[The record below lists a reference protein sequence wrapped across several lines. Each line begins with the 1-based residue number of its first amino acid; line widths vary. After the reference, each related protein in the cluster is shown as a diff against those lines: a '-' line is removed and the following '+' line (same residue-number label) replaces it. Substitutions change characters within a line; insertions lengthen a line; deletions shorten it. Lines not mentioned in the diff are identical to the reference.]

1 MSLPAV
7 ILVGGEGTRLRPLT
21 ARTRKDML
29 PLVDRP
35 LLAYTFE
42 HLRRHGVRRAIVS
55 CGYLPTQI
63 RDHFGSAYGDL
74 SLDYEVE
81 DEPLGTGG
89 AIGFAARDLG
99 ETFFALNGDSLREAD
114 LGALLAFHR
123 STGARAT
130 ILLTPVSDPSRYGL
144 VRLGADGKVVSFLEK
159 PKPEEI
165 DTNLIN
171 AGLYV
176 LEPNVLE
183 LIPAGRS
190 VSIER
195 EVFPQLC
202 AEGSVYGLSM
212 PGYWLD
218 VGTPDSYLQAHR
230 DVLERRFQT
239 EVGEALGS
247 DYMMVD
253 DTARV
258 HPDARLVPPV
268 VVGANATIE
277 AGARVGSLAVVG
289 AGASIGAGATVE
301 SSVVGASARVGD
313 GAVVNGSI
321 LGEGSEL
328 GAGCKALGLSV
339 VGPGAR
345 VAPGNTVDH
354 GLRLAADIAIP
365 DSALSFA

>member
-21 ARTRKDML
+21 VRTRKDML

-63 RDHFGSAYGDL
+63 RDHFGSAYGEL

-89 AIGFAARDLG
+89 AIGFAARNLG

-114 LGALLAFHR
+114 LDALLAFHR
-123 STGARAT
+123 STGAKAT

-144 VRLGADGKVVSFLEK
+144 VRLEADGRVASFLEK
-159 PKPEEI
+159 PRPEEI

-176 LEPNVLE
+176 LEPSVLE
-183 LIPAGRS
+183 LIPAGRA

-195 EVFPQLC
+195 EVFPRLC

-230 DVLERRFQT
+230 DVLERRFRT
-239 EVGEALGS
+239 EVGDELGR
-247 DYMMVD
+247 DYMLVD
-253 DTARV
+253 ETAEV
-258 HPDARLVPPV
+258 HPEARLVPPV
-268 VVGANATIE
+268 FVGAKAQIG
-277 AGARVGSLAVVG
+277 AGACVGSLAVVG
-289 AGASIGAGATVE
+289 AGAIIGAGAIVE
-301 SSVVGASARVGD
+301 SSVVGAGATVG
-313 GAVVNGSI
+313 GEATIMGSI
-321 LGEGSEL
+321 LGEGAQL
-328 GAGCKALGLSV
+328 GDGCHVLDLSV

-345 VAPGNTVDH
+345 LAVGNVLNH
-354 GLRLAADIAIP
+354 GLRLAADVAIP
-365 DSALSFA
+365 EGAVSFG